1 MMRSAAPTW
10 GHDAVKHL
18 LQYILDGLSI
28 GSIYALIALGL
39 VVVYRGTGHI
49 NFAQGEMALFSTLVT
64 WWLHD
69 KGVPLLLAIAISAA
83 LAFVGG
89 ALIEVGLMRPAGR
102 RSAFGPVV
110 VAIGLFQG
118 LNSLSGLLFPKSGQG
133 LPFPSLFP
141 RKPKDFVSIF
151 GAAWR
156 SRANRRARGRAG
168 DHRLALRPVPEDQD
182 RTGDAHR
189 RQQCDVSEVGRRADE
204 QDPDVQLGAGR
215 GDRRDRRRP
224 EGGHR
229 HQRQHRIDVL
239 GVPAVGSGGDAGRPR
254 QPGGAVIG
262 GLSLGVIESLVGNY
276 PHDWPAS
283 DWIGIKTKTV
293 VAFLI
298 ILIVLLVRPSGLF
311 GSSRVERV

>member
-1 MMRSAAPTW
+1 VR
-10 GHDAVKHL
+10 HL

-69 KGVPLLLAIAISAA
+69 KGLPLLLAIAISAA

-141 RKPKDFVSIF
+141 NKPKDFVSIF

-156 SRANRRARGRAG
+156 IERIGVLAVVLVITVLLFLLFQKTKIGLAMRTVANDAGSAR
-168 DHRLALRPVPEDQD
+168 LV
-182 RTGDAHR
+182 
-189 RQQCDVSEVGRRADE
+189 
-204 QDPDVQLGAGR
+204 
-215 GDRRDRRRP
+215 
-224 EGGHR
+224 
-229 HQRQHRIDVL
+229 
-239 GVPAVGSGGDAGRPR
+239 GVPTNRILMFSWALAAVIGAIGGALKAGIDTNVSIGSMFSVFLLSAAAATLGGLDS
-254 QPGGAVIG
+254 PGGAVIG

-276 PHDWPAS
+276 PQDWPAS

-298 ILIVLLVRPSGLF
+298 ILVVLLVRPSGLF
-311 GSSRVERV
+311 GSSRVELV